1 MTCHWC
7 VSELND
13 GGYQRVGLLYSF
25 WAAVTKYLTEITRE
39 ERFISVH
46 GFRNS
51 SPSQRERHGGVREG
65 MVGCISFGVWR
76 MLTS

>member
-1 MTCHWC
+1 MVVTRG
-7 VSELND
+7 LPD
-13 GGYQRVGLLYSF
+13 GGYQRNLYSF

-46 GFRNS
+46 GFRDS

-65 MVGCISFGVWR
+65 VVECMSFGVWR
-76 MLTS
+76 MLT